1 MEKIYTIPVNE
12 AFDTCAEDH
21 SVGCPF
27 CEMYRKVQE
36 NELELILGASM
47 MEPDVRIKTNEQG
60 FCQKHFEMMLTR
72 KNRLGLALMLESHLA
87 HVAKEANG
95 FGSLK
100 KIGKIND
107 DCYICSRIEYHI
119 DRMFET
125 AVWLYETD
133 RAFERKME
141 NQPYYCMHHYQK
153 FLEVAKDNLKRSKY
167 ADFERLVSKVNN
179 TYLQEV
185 TADVSW
191 FCKKFDYR
199 YDEEPWGNAK
209 DAPERAIKLLC
220 GSLTKTNN

>member
-1 MEKIYTIPVNE
+1 MANE
-12 AFDTCAEDH
+12 DILKEVAVETTKEIAQDVYED
-21 SVGCPF
+21 GLQPA
-27 CEMYRKVQE
+27 MK
-36 NELELILGASM
+36 NTGGILGT
-47 MEPDVRIKTNEQG
+47 ITG
-60 FCQKHFEMMLTR
+60 FFNHFVLYP
-72 KNRLGLALMLESHLA
+72 
-87 HVAKEANG
+87 
-95 FGSLK
+95 LK
-100 KIGKIND
+100 KVNII
-107 DCYICSRIEYHI
+107 
-119 DRMFET
+119 
-125 AVWLYETD
+125 YEKKAI
-133 RAFERKME
+133 AFERKME

-220 GSLTKTNN
+220 GSLTKTSN